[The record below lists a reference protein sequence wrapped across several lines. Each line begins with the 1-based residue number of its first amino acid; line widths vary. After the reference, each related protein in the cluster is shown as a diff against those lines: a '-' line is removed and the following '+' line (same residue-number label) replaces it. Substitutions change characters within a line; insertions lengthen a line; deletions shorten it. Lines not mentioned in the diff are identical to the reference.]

1 PSAYLLVSTEPWASR
16 TARETMFSEAI
27 SSISCCWRPSSLP
40 IAAASSGS
48 VWATE
53 LVKNC
58 GNSED
63 DGVLM
68 RKLPRVRRKR
78 FDWTCSYHGA
88 ERDSKAGWTMLTA

>member
-1 PSAYLLVSTEPWASR
+1 
-16 TARETMFSEAI
+16 
-27 SSISCCWRPSSLP
+27 
-40 IAAASSGS
+40 
-48 VWATE
+48 